1 MCHQITLIEDFLWN
15 EVAYEITNDHMC
27 VIASGFRDPPPLIYH
42 DSLHNMLQSE
52 QDLQTSQGCL
62 SCLGDAIVKH
72 EHFVKHTVLHT
83 TRVLHE
89 SLSFIQ

>member
-1 MCHQITLIEDFLWN
+1 MT
-15 EVAYEITNDHMC
+15 YEITDDHMC

-52 QDLQTSQGCL
+52 QGLQTSQVCL
-62 SCLGDAIVKH
+62 SCLGVAIVKH
-72 EHFVKHTVLHT
+72 EHFVEHNVLHT

-89 SLSFIQ
+89 SLYFIQ